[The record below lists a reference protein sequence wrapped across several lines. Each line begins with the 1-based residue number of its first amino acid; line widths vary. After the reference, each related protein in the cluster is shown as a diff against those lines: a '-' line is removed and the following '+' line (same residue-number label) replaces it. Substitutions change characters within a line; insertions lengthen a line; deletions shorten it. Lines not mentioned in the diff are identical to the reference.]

1 MGTPKVVVF
10 PSVRGR
16 GEGDRSA
23 GPLWGILAASLT
35 AFAALLG
42 RMRAIDLA
50 YHVRAGELSLAGGVV
65 TTDPFTFT
73 RGGRPWLNQQWAAQ
87 IVYRLAHRSVGWVGV
102 ALTYAASIGAGF
114 WFLYRLCRRAG
125 ARPDVSALLV
135 VLAFL
140 VGAPSLGARPQ
151 ALAVPLFT
159 GTWLLLSRRDRWS
172 WLVPLL
178 AVIWA
183 NVHGSFVLAPLL
195 TAFAVGDAFLERRS
209 VGRSVALFL
218 TTTVATFVTPF
229 GPAVWSYTLDVAGNE
244 TVRSTVAEWRPPTPL
259 TLGGGAFWLSGVA
272 VAALGVTRRRTIR
285 PIDVIRLVVFFALG
299 IPALRSTLWWA
310 LAAPPVVASW
320 IRADAHVDDPDHAAD
335 RASGR
340 SVGVVAAGALLLLPI
355 AVLLRS
361 GNDPATGAPARLA
374 WDAPQTLVEATRR
387 ELPAGSRLLVFQ
399 PYASWFEYALPDD
412 PLMVDSRIELFPSA
426 VWRDYDLAISASDG
440 WEEVLDRYDIRGV
453 VVPPVSA
460 LGRELSR
467 TDGWDRVID
476 TVAGSVFVRT

>member
-1 MGTPKVVVF
+1 VGTPKGILF
-10 PSVRGR
+10 PSAGARGAVGR
-16 GEGDRSA
+16 TA
-23 GPLWGILAASLT
+23 GPLWGISAALLT

-87 IVYRLAHRSVGWVGV
+87 VAYRLAHRSIGWVGV
-102 ALTYAASIGAGF
+102 ALAYAASIGAGF
-114 WFLYRLCRRAG
+114 WFLYRSCRRAG
-125 ARPDVSALLV
+125 ARSDLSALLI

-159 GTWLLLSRRDRWS
+159 GTWLLLSRRDRWT

-195 TAFAVGDAFLERRS
+195 AAFSAGDAFLERRS

-229 GPAVWSYTLDVAGNE
+229 GPAVWSYTLDIAGNE
-244 TVRSTVAEWRPPTPL
+244 TIRSTVAEWRPPTPL
-259 TLGGGAFWLSGVA
+259 TLGGAVFWLSGVA
-272 VAALGVTRRRTIR
+272 VAVLGVTRRRTTR

-299 IPALRSTLWWA
+299 IPAMRSTLWWA
-310 LAAPPVVASW
+310 LAAPPVVAGW
-320 IRADAHVDDPDHAAD
+320 IPAEERVDDPEHAAD
-335 RASGR
+335 RASRG
-340 SVGVVAAGALLLLPI
+340 SVGVVAAGVLLLLPI

-361 GNDPATGAPARLA
+361 GNDPTTGAPARLA
-374 WDAPQTLVEATRR
+374 WDAPQTLVEATGR

-399 PYASWFEYALPDD
+399 PYASWFEYALPED
-412 PLMVDSRIELFPSA
+412 PVMVDSRIELFPSA

-440 WEEVLDRYDIRGV
+440 WERVLDRYDIRGV
-453 VVPPVSA
+453 VVPPASA

-467 TDGWDRVID
+467 TDGWDRVVD
-476 TVAGSVFVRT
+476 TAAGSVFVRT